1 MKSTQAIP
9 SKKSAGK
16 SIGTLN
22 RIGTV
27 VLFSLLVFLIAA
39 CSPAAAGTAAPVATD
54 VQDARV
60 VTLKIGVSPVPHG
73 DIIKFINENL
83 AEKAGLKLDIV
94 EFTDYVQPN
103 LALADGQLDA
113 NFFQHLPYLEDFCK
127 EHKLDLVSV
136 AAVHIEPLGVYSKKV
151 KTLADIPDKAVIA
164 IPNDATNG
172 GRALDL
178 LAANGLLKL
187 KDGAGIKATVKDIV
201 ENPKQ
206 LDIKEIEA
214 AQLVRTL
221 DDVSA
226 AVINGNY
233 AIDAGLKPNKDAL
246 VLESGENNP
255 YANIL
260 VVKKGR
266 ENDEA
271 IQKLA
276 RLLTS
281 PEVKKFIEE
290 KYEGA
295 VIPAFK

>member
-83 AEKAGLKLDIV
+83 AEKAGLQLDIV

>member
-1 MKSTQAIP
+1 M
-9 SKKSAGK
+9 
-16 SIGTLN
+16 N

-83 AEKAGLKLDIV
+83 AEKAGLQLDIV

-151 KTLADIPDKAVIA
+151 KTLAEIPDKAVIA

-187 KDGAGIKATVKDIV
+187 KDGAGVKATVKEIV

>member
-16 SIGTLN
+16 SIGTIN

-39 CSPAAAGTAAPVATD
+39 CSPAAAATAAPVATD

-151 KTLADIPDKAVIA
+151 KTLAEIPDKAVS
-164 IPNDATNG
+164 PFPMMPPTG
-172 GRALDL
+172 G
-178 LAANGLLKL
+178 
-187 KDGAGIKATVKDIV
+187 
-201 ENPKQ
+201 
-206 LDIKEIEA
+206 
-214 AQLVRTL
+214 VRL
-221 DDVSA
+221 ICWLPMV
-226 AVINGNY
+226 Y
-233 AIDAGLKPNKDAL
+233 
-246 VLESGENNP
+246 
-255 YANIL
+255 
-260 VVKKGR
+260 
-266 ENDEA
+266 
-271 IQKLA
+271 
-276 RLLTS
+276 
-281 PEVKKFIEE
+281 
-290 KYEGA
+290 
-295 VIPAFK
+295 